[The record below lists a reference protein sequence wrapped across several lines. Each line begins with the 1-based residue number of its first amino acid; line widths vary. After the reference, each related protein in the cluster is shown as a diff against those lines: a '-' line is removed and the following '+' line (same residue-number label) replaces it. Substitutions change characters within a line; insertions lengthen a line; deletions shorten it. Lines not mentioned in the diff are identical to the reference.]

1 MPCGSQARLGK
12 SFGFFLMLSGVWART
27 VAADGGGGLKQ
38 GNDRAHGFL
47 DGRQSLADRWIGCN
61 LRDFIEDQRQ
71 GVNAVVGENKAGG
84 QLGYCLVEVV

>member
-1 MPCGSQARLGK
+1 MGGTRT
-12 SFGFFLMLSGVWART
+12 RT
-27 VAADGGGGLKQ
+27 VAADGSGGLKK
-38 GNDRAHGFL
+38 GDDGAHGFL

-71 GVNAVVGENKAGG
+71 GANAVVGENKAGC